1 MPDKERVGRFLRTL
15 LGTLTVASLVVAL
28 ASPPSPI
35 VFSVLLV
42 PAWLGGMALAA
53 WLVFRDGWDRLA
65 ESSLYA
71 PRLRAPTATLL
82 FVGIAV
88 VLKVAGTAGAN
99 SLVGEPQVGYGI
111 GLVTSG
117 VALVVA
123 YAFAFWAN

>member
-42 PAWLGGMALAA
+42 PARLGGIAHAA
-53 WLVFRDGWDRLA
+53 WKV
-65 ESSLYA
+65 
-71 PRLRAPTATLL
+71 